1 MLLLLY
7 LFFGFF
13 YFFRGFFFAYLSPPL
28 VMFVFLSCGCWAQV
42 RSFFSFAFFTD
53 DGSGFFLRQ
62 SILNLLLL
70 LYPCFFL

>member
-1 MLLLLY
+1 VLLLLY
-7 LFFGFF
+7 LFLPFF
-13 YFFRGFFFAYLSPPL
+13 TFLFFAHLSPPLL

-42 RSFFSFAFFTD
+42 RSFFSSGFFTN

-62 SILNLLLL
+62 SILNLLFL